1 MTRRSLVHQ
10 SLVCSAL
17 WLATTSGEVMAV
29 ETAPRITDREII
41 ESLTRLDA
49 GQQALAKEMHQRFE
63 AMEEGIN
70 QRFEA
75 VDQRFV
81 ALEENINQRFEAV
94 DQRFE
99 ALEENINQR
108 FEAVDQRFEAMEEGI
123 NQRFEAVDRRF
134 VALEENINQR
144 FKAVDQRFVSI
155 DQRFA
160 SMEKN
165 MDQRF
170 AALNKRLDD
179 QFAMSLAMFSAII
192 LLIVSLFGYI
202 VWDRRTALRPLET
215 RLAQLEQ
222 DLERDL
228 QLRHEQGSLPTR
240 LLNALRDLAQEDEKL
255 ARVLRSFS
263 LF

>member
-1 MTRRSLVHQ
+1 MIRLSLSLIRQ

-17 WLATTSGEVMAV
+17 WLAATSVDVMAV

-49 GQQALAKEMHQRFE
+49 GQQALAKEMHQH
-63 AMEEGIN
+63 
-70 QRFEA
+70 
-75 VDQRFV
+75 
-81 ALEENINQRFEAV
+81 
-94 DQRFE
+94 
-99 ALEENINQR
+99 
-108 FEAVDQRFEAMEEGI
+108 FEAVDQRFEAMEESI
-123 NQRFEAVDRRF
+123 NQRFEAV
-134 VALEENINQR
+134 
-144 FKAVDQRFVSI
+144 

-170 AALNKRLDD
+170 AALDKRLDD
-179 QFAMSLAMFSAII
+179 QFAMSLLAMFSAII